1 MLNIVKIMI
10 SNSLAVIFASEFKE
24 QTKVKTTKNLA
35 DEYIEQWYSQ
45 RPDVIGVIKEQEWL
59 MSQRNKQVT
68 IKSQIS
74 KNERV

>member
-1 MLNIVKIMI
+1 MI

-45 RPDVIGVIKEQEWL
+45 RPEVIGFIKEQEWR
-59 MSQRNKQVT
+59 MSQLSKKVT
-68 IKSQIS
+68 IKNH
-74 KNERV
+74 K